1 MAKFL
6 SITKTYRDKVNGNTY
21 FSSRVY
27 DNNFNVV
34 VVLPF
39 QYGYGD
45 QSEYEVKQSLEN
57 LAGNYKEQFAYDV
70 VFEKVE
76 NCKKKDVEKFGE
88 VK

>member
-34 VVLPF
+34 V
-39 QYGYGD
+39 
-45 QSEYEVKQSLEN
+45 S
-57 LAGNYKEQFAYDV
+57 
-70 VFEKVE
+70 
-76 NCKKKDVEKFGE
+76 
-88 VK
+88 